1 MTPVSRSAPAPAT
14 RVWTNA
20 SSASMFSTMWHR
32 SCFSLCMLAPLLALA
47 PGCLDFRP
55 VPWQDPNASPKPKT
69 VLPDA
74 DSTISLGKQA
84 QAVLVVVDDA
94 DPVTFIWSL
103 SRDGYI
109 GTATPIA
116 NGSTAQGSQ
125 ITLGADSGL
134 DGQTLTVVVSDGLSE
149 DISFR
154 WQLEV
159 L

>member
-1 MTPVSRSAPAPAT
+1 MPDPQATIRSMGTWLSPLWHLFCFPV
-14 RVWTNA
+14 
-20 SSASMFSTMWHR
+20 
-32 SCFSLCMLAPLLALA
+32 CMLVFPLVAMS
-47 PGCLDFRP
+47 GCLDFRP
-55 VPWQDPNASPKPKT
+55 VPWQDPNASPRPKT

-109 GTATPIA
+109 GTATPISG
-116 NGSTAQGSQ
+116 GSTAQGSQ
-125 ITLGADSGL
+125 ITLSADPGL
-134 DGQTLTVVVSDGLSE
+134 DGQMLSVVVSDGLSE